1 MQQELEGAI
10 VRSLKRDELLRA
22 LRVATEGLLRES
34 GDARELAD
42 RVEAQLL
49 ELVSS

>member
-1 MQQELEGAI
+1 MGSLE
-10 VRSLKRDELLRA
+10 REELLRA
-22 LRVATEGLLRES
+22 LRAAAAGLLREA
-34 GDARELAD
+34 DEARELAD